1 VSRLGAAL
9 RNSVRLDAPSVA
21 PVVGAITAVPVV
33 AVYVAGLSFS
43 STTAAIAMAVGA
55 NLVAI
60 VSLVGAPRISLRLAV
75 TDALA
80 MGVSAFVGTASA
92 STPWLHLAIL
102 VPWCFAAGLLVA
114 FGQTQAAI
122 GSQALI
128 AYTVLGRFSGSLA
141 LASHVGLLVSL
152 GALAEVVALVAL
164 RLPPSL
170 RYQRNQLA
178 RACEAVASL
187 ARSTPETSA
196 IATLDVV
203 DDVERDLGRPTLFG
217 RRDVAA
223 LRSIFNQVRRTRL
236 ELTTLAGVRQRLEAN
251 PATSTRLRVASE
263 VVANALEGLAGQL
276 RGRGARGAWADYAS
290 AMRLVATSL
299 DEEAAGTSEDELLA
313 RQGADHLRAIAGQLR
328 AAWTLATDPA
338 LDDGRRAWRGERSV
352 IADPDVARLA
362 SARDVVTA
370 SVSSMTPAL
379 RHAIRLSVA
388 VPASVLIA
396 TWWHL
401 PRGYWLAF
409 AVTVILKSD
418 YATILRLGVGRV
430 VGTLLGATV
439 AALLISGLHPSAQA
453 SVVLIALLAWAAY
466 STWSANFSLS
476 IGFVTALILV
486 LLSTS
491 LRDPLSTALDRL
503 VEVCLGAL
511 IAAVTYLVWPTPS
524 RAGVVAAEGRLF
536 ASLATYFFAVAP
548 LVHGEENHDAVI
560 GASRAARVAWGEAEA
575 AVGRAVVEPQST
587 RLAPGEAQGL
597 LSAAMRVLRATH
609 ALRIEAE
616 RGATTPPSPELA
628 HLVTA
633 LGGSLARL
641 GDLASAHD
649 VDYDLRALADAAEAS
664 LESATAP
671 ATIFL
676 HLDELVNA
684 TNTARLL
691 TGALDD
697 ERRVSG

>member
-1 VSRLGAAL
+1 
-9 RNSVRLDAPSVA
+9 
-21 PVVGAITAVPVV
+21 
-33 AVYVAGLSFS
+33 
-43 STTAAIAMAVGA
+43 
-55 NLVAI
+55 
-60 VSLVGAPRISLRLAV
+60 
-75 TDALA
+75 
-80 MGVSAFVGTASA
+80 
-92 STPWLHLAIL
+92 
-102 VPWCFAAGLLVA
+102 
-114 FGQTQAAI
+114 
-122 GSQALI
+122 
-128 AYTVLGRFSGSLA
+128 
-141 LASHVGLLVSL
+141 
-152 GALAEVVALVAL
+152 
-164 RLPPSL
+164 
-170 RYQRNQLA
+170 
-178 RACEAVASL
+178 VAS
-187 ARSTPETSA
+187 
-196 IATLDVV
+196 D
-203 DDVERDLGRPTLFG
+203 
-217 RRDVAA
+217 
-223 LRSIFNQVRRTRL
+223 
-236 ELTTLAGVRQRLEAN
+236 
-251 PATSTRLRVASE
+251 

-276 RGRGARGAWADYAS
+276 RGRGARHAWADYAS
-290 AMRLVATSL
+290 AMRLVRTSL
-299 DEEAAGTSEDELLA
+299 DDESAGASEDELLA
-313 RQGADHLRAIAGQLR
+313 RQGAEHLRAISGQLR
-328 AAWTLATDPA
+328 AAWTLATDPGQ
-338 LDDGRRAWRGERSV
+338 DDGRRAWRGERSV

-362 SARDVVTA
+362 SARDVVSA
-370 SVSSMTPAL
+370 SLSSMTPAL

-388 VPASVLIA
+388 VPVSVLIA

-536 ASLATYFFAVAP
+536 SSLATYFYAVAP
-548 LVHGEENHDAVI
+548 LVHGEANHDAVI
-560 GASRAARVAWGEAEA
+560 AASRSARVAWGEAEA

-628 HLVTA
+628 HLVA
-633 LGGSLARL
+633 GLGNSLTQL
-641 GDLASAHD
+641 GDLTSVEDDD
-649 VDYDLRALADAAEAS
+649 VDLRALADAAEAS
-664 LESATAP
+664 LERAEAP

-684 TNTARLL
+684 TNTARVLV
-691 TGALDD
+691 GALED